1 MNSNNLKYVIPGE
14 TIIDDS
20 QGFMAGQG
28 TYSCDN
34 KIISS
39 TFGYVKTIDKLINVV
54 SSKIYYKPDQGDVF
68 IGRITTIEKGL
79 WKVNVNSKRE
89 GVLNIVNINLPKGEQ
104 RKRNQDDTLNM
115 KNFFKEND
123 LLSGEILSY
132 NHDGAI
138 HLQTRNMKYGK
149 LKNGML
155 VKVNANLVKKMKS
168 HFVNLMNGIKIIF
181 GKNGNI
187 FVYYSSK
194 ELTKDMLNSQEN
206 YDVIDE
212 NEIIPVESM
221 MLIILTK
228 NLIEQLDS
236 NQVII
241 DLNIIMRLLVEYLAE
256 KSIFTKYV
264 NEILQKVHLMTN
276 ESKSKDFLSSNE
288 SEITI
293 DDINKSTLKAN
304 LIIDEEELKKM
315 LNKISI
321 NVNKS

>member
-14 TIIDDS
+14 SIIDDS

-28 TYSCDN
+28 TYICDN

-39 TFGYVKTIDKLINVV
+39 TFGYVNTIDKLINVV
-54 SSKIYYKPDQGDVF
+54 SSKLYYKPDQGDVF
-68 IGRITTIEKGL
+68 VGRITSIEKGL

-138 HLQTRNMKYGK
+138 HLQTRNMKYGR
-149 LKNGML
+149 LKNGMI
-155 VKVNANLVKKMKS
+155 VRVNANLVKKMKS
-168 HFVNLMNGIKIIF
+168 HFVSLINGIKIIF

-187 FVYYSSK
+187 FVYYSTK

-206 YDVIDE
+206 Y
-212 NEIIPVESM
+212 EIIEEDEIVPVESM
-221 MLIILTK
+221 MLIILTR
-228 NLIEQLDS
+228 NIIELLDNNKIS
-236 NQVII
+236 I
-241 DLNIIMRLLVEYLAE
+241 DFNIIMRLLVEYLAE
-256 KSIFTKYV
+256 KLVFSKYV
-264 NEILQKVHLMTN
+264 DEILQKVQLITN
-276 ESKSKDFLSSNE
+276 ENKSKDFLSSNE
-288 SEITI
+288 SEIKI
-293 DDINKSTLKAN
+293 EDINKSTLKAN
-304 LIIDEEELKKM
+304 LIIDDEDFKKLLENLK
-315 LNKISI
+315 N
-321 NVNKS
+321 NVK